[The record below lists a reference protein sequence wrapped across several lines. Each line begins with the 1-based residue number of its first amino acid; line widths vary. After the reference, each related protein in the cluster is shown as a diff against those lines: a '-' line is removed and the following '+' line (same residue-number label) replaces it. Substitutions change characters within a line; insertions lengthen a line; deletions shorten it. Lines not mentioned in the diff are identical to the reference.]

1 MPRAPF
7 DAPLARKWTETKR
20 LKIATLLGSVLL
32 TLCAAEVA
40 LRLFVPQ
47 QAKRIT
53 IYDPDLGWRSEPN
66 GKGRFLNESE
76 GIDVQYDFNSL
87 GFRGE
92 EWPAVDSEAQRV
104 VLLGDSM
111 LEALEV
117 DFERSAPELVR
128 NQLGAGWQLTTVACR
143 GWSPGQELLAFRK
156 YGLERN
162 PRFVVLAFF
171 TGNDFSDNL
180 RQPLFVLRD
189 GELVHQPVYAG
200 AGMALYQQA
209 ARWAY
214 VNVHLAFHF
223 KHGVEQAIGLM
234 TGRGRSMP
242 LVAVDRAEDHEL
254 VRRLLLQLDQ
264 EVRKAGAELTVAILP
279 TSWEIER
286 NDHSA
291 GEMTARWLAEAHIK
305 TLPLYREMTRE
316 MYFRDDPHLSPAGHR
331 FVADAVAEELQRQ
344 SAPALRLTQTDIGAG
359 PSAQAR

>member
-1 MPRAPF
+1 MSRAPL
-7 DAPLARKWTETKR
+7 DTPLARKWTETKR

-32 TLCAAEVA
+32 TLCFAEVA

-47 QAKRIT
+47 QAKRLT
-53 IYDPDLGWRSEPN
+53 IYDPDLGWRSEPG
-66 GKGRFLNESE
+66 GKGRFLHESE
-76 GIDVQYDFNSL
+76 GVDVRYSFNSL
-87 GFRGE
+87 GFRGG
-92 EWPAVDSEAQRV
+92 EWPAVDPTAQRV

-117 DFERSAPELVR
+117 DFEHTAPELVR
-128 NQLGAGWQLTTVACR
+128 EQLGDGWQLTTVACR
-143 GWSPGQELLAFRK
+143 GWSPGQELLAFHK
-156 YGLERN
+156 YGLARK
-162 PRFVVLAFF
+162 PRHVVLAFF

-180 RQPLFVLRD
+180 RQPLFVLND

-234 TGRGRSMP
+234 TGRGRSLP
-242 LVAVDRAEDHEL
+242 LVAVNRAEDHEL

-264 EVRKAGAELTVAILP
+264 DVHAAGAELTVAILP

-286 NDHSA
+286 SDQSA
-291 GEMTARWLAEAHIK
+291 GEMTARWLADAHIK
-305 TLPLYREMTRE
+305 TLPLHRKMTRA
-316 MYFRDDPHLSPAGHR
+316 MYFRNDPHLSPQGHR
-331 FVADAVAEELQRQ
+331 FLADAVTAELQQ
-344 SAPALRLTQTDIGAG
+344 QAAPALHLTSSAPGA
-359 PSAQAR
+359 SAQAR